1 MDKNYDFAGWAA
13 RNDVLCSDGTT
24 IRHGA
29 FAHQDGE
36 KVRLVWE
43 HEHGTPHGVVGHGIL
58 ENRDEGIYLYGYLNN
73 SPAGQDAKEA
83 IRHKD
88 VDSLSIYANKVKFG
102 GKTGKDVLHGMIR
115 EVSLVLTG
123 ADPTARI
130 DYVLEHDEEAGE
142 GIIAYNGLVQDF
154 EIPGEDEV
162 SHMEDNREVIEHSE
176 ESLEDIINSMSDKQ
190 RDAMYAMVGMAIK
203 DTEMAHADKEDDN
216 DEETLEDIIN
226 TMTDKQKN
234 AMYAMIGLAL
244 EDAGETKE
252 TKETNTKE
260 SKEDEGV
267 KHNIFE
273 EGANVIQHGFS
284 ESDVENIF
292 KEAKRGGSLREAVND
307 YIEHSDTIAHSVT
320 DDDNNT
326 VTYGMANIA
335 NLYPDYHPVTNTP
348 IMVQRDQSWV
358 SKVMNGVRKSPFAR
372 IKSILADI
380 TMDDARALGYTK
392 GNLKKE
398 EVFKLLKRTTDPQ
411 TIYKKQ
417 KLDRDDVLDITD
429 FDVVAWLKGE
439 MQVMLEEEKARA
451 ILVGDGRSDV
461 SDDKIGEDHIR
472 PVWTDADTYTIKSEV
487 SFTGLATNGAKA
499 DAIIDAAI
507 RARKDYKGSGNP
519 TFFAPESTITE
530 MLLIKDTTGRKIYN
544 GISDLATALR
554 VKEIV
559 SVPVME
565 NLSRTSGTGNDAKTL
580 NLLGVIFNPD
590 DYTVGGNKPGQK
602 KLFED
607 FDIDYNQMKYLIED
621 RISGALTKPYSAIA
635 LETTG
640 TFAVG

>member
-1 MDKNYDFAGWAA
+1 MGEKYDFSGYATK
-13 RNDVLCSDGTT
+13 NDLTCSDGRI
-24 IRHGA
+24 IRQDA
-29 FAHQDGE
+29 FKDCDGLT
-36 KVRLVWE
+36 VPLVWM
-43 HEHGTPHGVVGHGIL
+43 HNHNDPDNVLGHCLL
-58 ENRDEGIYLYGYLNN
+58 ENRPDGVYTYGFFNDTDKGRN
-73 SPAGQDAKEA
+73 AKEQV
-83 IRHKD
+83 RHKD
-88 VDSLSIYANKVKFG
+88 IDSLSIWANHLKQSGNSDGSVN
-102 GKTGKDVLHGMIR
+102 VVHGDIK
-115 EVSLVLTG
+115 EVSLVLSG
-123 ADPTARI
+123 ANPGAMI
-130 DYVLEHDEEAGE
+130 DTVILEHSGEESEDDLIIYSGAKLTEEGELMHTDTNTDSEKDEEP
-142 GIIAYNGLVQDF
+142 D
-154 EIPGEDEV
+154 
-162 SHMEDNREVIEHSE
+162 S
-176 ESLEDIINSMSDKQ
+176 
-190 RDAMYAMVGMAIK
+190 
-203 DTEMAHADKEDDN
+203 
-216 DEETLEDIIN
+216 
-226 TMTDKQKN
+226 
-234 AMYAMIGLAL
+234 
-244 EDAGETKE
+244 
-252 TKETNTKE
+252 KETNNKE
-260 SKEDEGV
+260 SKMGDDNKENKKDERTVQDVFEEFTDEQKNVVYYLIGEALKDAGIEPEEEAAQSDEDGEEDM
-267 KHNIFE
+267 KHNVFDNSMDE
-273 EGANVIQHGFS
+273 EKNTLSHEDMEA
-284 ESDVENIF
+284 IF
-292 KEAKRGGSLREAVND
+292 KDGKRLGSLKEAVL
-307 YIEHSDTIAHSVT
+307 AH
-320 DDDNNT
+320 DDESE
-326 VTYGMANIA
+326 VTYGIENMDY
-335 NLYPDYHPVTNTP
+335 LFPDDKTVGNMPNM
-348 IMVQRDQSWV
+348 ISRDMGWV
-358 SKVMNGVRKSPFAR
+358 STVIDGVHHTPFSR
-372 IKSILADI
+372 IKMINADI
-380 TMDDARALGYTK
+380 TADQARALGYFK

-398 EVFKLLKRTTDPQ
+398 EVFTLLKRRIDPQ

-621 RISGALTKPYSAIA
+621 RISGALTLAHSLLA
-635 LETTG
+635 ETNP
-640 TFAVG
+640 